1 MLRIAILLAVVA
13 ALSGCAGL
21 RVEWDFSATYNKPA
35 K

>member
-1 MLRIAILLAVVA
+1 MGRIAILLAVVA

-21 RVEWDFSATYNKPA
+21 RVEWDFSATYNKAA

>member
-1 MLRIAILLAVVA
+1 MVRIAILLAVVA

-21 RVEWDFSATYNKPA
+21 RVEWELSATYNKPA